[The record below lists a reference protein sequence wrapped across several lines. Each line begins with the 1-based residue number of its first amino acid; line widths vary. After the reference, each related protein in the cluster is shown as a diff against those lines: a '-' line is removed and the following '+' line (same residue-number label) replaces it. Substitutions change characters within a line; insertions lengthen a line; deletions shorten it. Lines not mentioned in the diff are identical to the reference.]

1 MKKLILILF
10 LLVTSC
16 GFNTIQKR
24 QAVFISKAAYATN
37 DSLTVGRFDLA
48 TEHSNRLI
56 TFIAPP
62 SPSDR
67 ITIKPFINSH
77 VDKKA
82 NSNIIYNTNPIVV
95 LPLAFKTNPII
106 FKNSP
111 EFFKMLMDNKEL
123 ERQIEEEQKLNVD
136 LNKDRDRLKREKEND
151 YNKLQESQKR
161 SNRFLGI
168 LKIFTGIF
176 GILGIAAVAL
186 MVFVPGVIPLVLNV
200 FSTIFGIIR
209 NLLVSIVNWINTFF
223 KK

>member
-1 MKKLILILF
+1 MNKLILILF
-10 LLVTSC
+10 LLVTAC
-16 GFNTIQKR
+16 NFNPIQKR

-67 ITIKPFINSH
+67 ITIKPFINLH

>member
-1 MKKLILILF
+1 MKKIILILF

-67 ITIKPFINSH
+67 INIKPFINSRA
-77 VDKKA
+77 DKTRP
-82 NSNIIYNTNPIVV
+82 NIITNTDPIVI
-95 LPLAFKTNPII
+95 LPLAFKTNPVI

-111 EFFKMLMDNKEL
+111 EFFKMLIDNKEL
-123 ERQIEEEQKLNVD
+123 KRQIDDEQSLNLT
-136 LNKDRDRLKREKEND
+136 LNKDRDKLKKEKEDD

-161 SNRFLGI
+161 ANHFFGI

-176 GILGIAAVAL
+176 GILGISAVAL
-186 MVFVPGVIPLVLNV
+186 MIFIPGIIPLLLNV

-209 NLLVSIVNWINTFF
+209 SVFSSIVNWLNTFF

>member
-16 GFNTIQKR
+16 GFNTIQKQ

-123 ERQIEEEQKLNVD
+123 QRQIDDEQKINVD
-136 LNKDRDRLKREKEND
+136 LNKAQDKLKREKEND
-151 YNKLQESQKR
+151 YNKLLEEQKR
-161 SNRFLGI
+161 SNRFFNF

-176 GILGIAAVAL
+176 GILGIASIAV
-186 MVFVPGVIPLVLNV
+186 MIFIPGVIPLVLNV
-200 FSTIFGIIR
+200 FSTIFGIVR
-209 NLLVSIVNWINTFF
+209 NVLSFIVNWLNAFF